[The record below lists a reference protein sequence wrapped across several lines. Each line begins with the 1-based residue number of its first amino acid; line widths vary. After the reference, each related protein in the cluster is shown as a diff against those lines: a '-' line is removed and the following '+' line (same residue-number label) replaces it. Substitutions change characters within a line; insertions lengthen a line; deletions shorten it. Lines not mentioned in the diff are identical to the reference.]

1 MPKLCHALQNLGR
14 DSPMR
19 LMTIATW
26 ACLSGT
32 AFASDPESCQT
43 VRMSDLGW
51 TDIMLTN
58 TSAAVVLEALGYSPT
73 QTILG
78 LDVTYVSMQ
87 EGEIDVFLGNW
98 RPFQNEQYKP
108 FFDSGAVQELGQN
121 LTGAK
126 YTLAVPTYVADGG
139 VTSFADLAT
148 HADKFDR
155 KIYAIEPGS
164 NQPLLDMVAAGRHG
178 LGDWTIVES
187 SEAAMLAQVENSVAD
202 QEWVAFLGW
211 EPHPMNLT
219 YDMTYLSGGDV
230 EFGPDFG
237 GATVH
242 TLARGGW
249 AAECP
254 NAARFFTQL
263 AFDLDYENQGMQKI
277 MGEGMD
283 GAEAAKA
290 MMTARPELLA
300 AWLNGVTTL
309 SGEPGLAAVQAML
322 AP

>member
-1 MPKLCHALQNLGR
+1 MRVTTVALL
-14 DSPMR
+14 
-19 LMTIATW
+19 
-26 ACLSGT
+26 ACLPGM
-32 AFASDPESCQT
+32 AFATDPETCKDI
-43 VRMSDLGW
+43 RMSDLGW

-58 TSAAVVLEALGYSPT
+58 TSAQVVLEALGYAPT

-87 EGEIDVFLGNW
+87 EGEIDIFLGNW

-126 YTLAVPTYVADGG
+126 YTLAVPSYVAEGG
-139 VTSFADLAT
+139 VATFADLAT

-187 SEAAMLAQVENSVAD
+187 SEAAMLAQVENAVAD

-219 YDMTYLSGGDV
+219 YDMTYLAGGDV

-254 NAARFFTQL
+254 NAARFFSQL
-263 AFDLDYENQGMQKI
+263 AFDLDYENLGMQKI
-277 MGEGMD
+277 MGEGMEGVD
-283 GAEAAKA
+283 AARA
-290 MMTARPELLA
+290 MMAARPEMLA
-300 AWLNGVTTL
+300 AWLDGVTTL
-309 SGEPGLAAVQAML
+309 SGEPGLAAVQAAL
-322 AP
+322 AQ